1 MKNPFARVQQLRWKL
16 TLSYTAVTVGAL
28 LAVELILLIA
38 GGLLVAS
45 VLRTDLLPHLLAAE
59 LQETVAPRF
68 RPFLAAEPPDVEG
81 LQRWLDDVSGGTA
94 GVVPDDLPPGVRIDM
109 ENDGGDIIVVVVDK
123 NRTVLAV
130 WPRDALEGVTTGRP
144 LSAGALP
151 VSTAP
156 LNAALAGVTDTSL
169 LVARE
174 QSNLLMA
181 APVTD
186 EADGRVLG
194 AVVHVSR
201 FPGSAVEMVGPIA
214 ALLGVSV
221 LAFTVVAGG
230 VGTVFGWLTAR
241 SLTRRFERLTAASD
255 AWSQGD
261 FSTFVDD
268 PSADEIG
275 QLARRL
281 NRMAEQLQ
289 NLLEARQD
297 VAMLEER
304 NRIARELHDSA
315 KQQAFAAAGQIGAA
329 RALLEANPEATAQHL
344 AEAEALTDALRVEL
358 TSLIHELR
366 PVALGKRGLASA
378 VREYAEG
385 WARQNQVGV
394 DVRIQ
399 GERTLPP
406 ETEQALFRILQ
417 EALSNTARHSRA
429 QEVEVRLLYD
439 DAGVSLTVID
449 DGCGF
454 DLQSGRR
461 GLGLRSMQERAAAL
475 GGKLDVQSAPGGGT
489 RVTVRCPCK

>member
-38 GGLLVAS
+38 LGLLVAS
-45 VLRTDLLPHLLAAE
+45 ALRTDYLPRVMVGNLRDVTTP
-59 LQETVAPRF
+59 QF
-68 RPFLAAEPPDVEG
+68 RPYLAEEPPDIAG
-81 LQRWLDDVSGGTA
+81 LERYLEALSQAGADAPSGMSVSMVDV
-94 GVVPDDLPPGVRIDM
+94 
-109 ENDGGDIIVVVVDK
+109 GDTLVIVDE
-123 NRTVLAV
+123 NRTVVTV
-130 WPRDALEGVTTGRP
+130 WPRGALASVTPGER
-144 LSAGALP
+144 LAAGALP
-151 VSTAP
+151 VTADP
-156 LNAALAGVTDTSL
+156 LNAALAGVSDASML
-169 LVARE
+169 SARE
-174 QSNLLMA
+174 RGQLIMA
-181 APVTD
+181 APVTS
-186 EADGRVLG
+186 EEDGSMLG
-194 AVVHVSR
+194 AVVQLSA
-201 FPGSAVEMVGPIA
+201 FPGTAVDILGPVA
-214 ALLGVSV
+214 TLLGVSV

-230 VGTVFGWLTAR
+230 VGTLFGWLTAR
-241 SLTRRFERLTAASD
+241 SLTSRFERLTAASD

-261 FSTFVDD
+261 FTTFVDD

-329 RALLEANPEATAQHL
+329 RALLEANPEAAAQHL

-366 PVALGKRGLASA
+366 PVALGKRGLATA
-378 VREYAEG
+378 VREYAG
-385 WARQNQVGV
+385 DWARQNQVEIA
-394 DVRIQ
+394 VRVQ
-399 GERTLPP
+399 GERALPV

-417 EALSNTARHSRA
+417 EALANAARHSRA
-429 QEVEVRLLYD
+429 RQVEVRLLYD
-439 DAGVSLTVID
+439 DAGVSLTVLD
-449 DGCGF
+449 DGRGF
-454 DLQSGRR
+454 DPESMRR

-475 GGKLDVQSAPGGGT
+475 GGKLDVQSTPGGGT
-489 RVTVRCPCK
+489 RVTVRCPGK